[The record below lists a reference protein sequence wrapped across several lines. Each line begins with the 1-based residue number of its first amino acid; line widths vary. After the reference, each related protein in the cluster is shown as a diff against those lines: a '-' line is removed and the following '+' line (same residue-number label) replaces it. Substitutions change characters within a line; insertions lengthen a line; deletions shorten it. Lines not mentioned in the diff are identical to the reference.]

1 MPSEFQLINQ
11 YFKQRGSHQGVMLG
25 IGDDAALLNVPQGEM
40 LVATTDTF
48 ISGRHFPK
56 DTHPFA
62 IGHKALAV
70 NLSDLA
76 AMGATPRWALLAI
89 TLPTANEFFIQEF
102 ANGLFNLANQHRVAL
117 VGGDTTK
124 GSELSITITALGTVS
139 IGQALRRDGAQ
150 VGDGIYVSNTVGDA
164 GLGLKVALQQ
174 LQNIH
179 LSSEQQAFYKARLD
193 FPQPRI
199 ALGLALRGLASAC
212 LDVSDGLAQDLGHI
226 LQASGVGA
234 ELQLEHLPLSEALRM
249 LPFEQACAL
258 ALCSGDD
265 YELCFTLS
273 DANFLKLNN
282 LPVSI
287 TRIGTVG
294 AQRGLLLTHHGQPYA
309 LKTQG
314 FQHF

>member
-11 YFKQRGSHQGVMLG
+11 YFKQRSSHQGVMLG
-25 IGDDAALLNVPQGEM
+25 IGDDAALLNVPQGEV

-76 AMGATPRWALLAI
+76 AMGATPRWVLLAI
-89 TLPTANEFFIQEF
+89 TLPSPNEFFIQEF
-102 ANGLFNLANQHRVAL
+102 ANGLFNLANQHHVAL

-124 GSELSITITALGTVS
+124 GSELSITITALGTVP
-139 IGQALRRDGAQ
+139 IGQAIKRDGAQ
-150 VGDGIYVSNTVGDA
+150 IGDGIYVSNTLGDA

-174 LQNIH
+174 LQDIH
-179 LSSEQQAFYKARLD
+179 LSKEQHAFYKARLD

-199 ALGLALRGLASAC
+199 ALGLTLRGLASAC
-212 LDVSDGLAQDLGHI
+212 LDISDGLAQDLGHI
-226 LQASGVGA
+226 LQASHVGA
-234 ELQLEHLPLSEALRM
+234 TLQLEHLPLSDALRV
-249 LPFEQACAL
+249 LPFEQACSL

-265 YELCFTLS
+265 YELCFTMS
-273 DANFLKLNN
+273 DINFLKLKD
-282 LPVSI
+282 LSVPI
-287 TRIGTVG
+287 TRIGTIT
-294 AQRGLLLTHHGQPYA
+294 AQMGLLLTYQGQPYS
-309 LKTQG
+309 LSTQG

>member
-25 IGDDAALLNVPQGEM
+25 IGDDAALLNVPQGEV

-76 AMGATPRWALLAI
+76 AMGATPRWVLLAI
-89 TLPTANEFFIQEF
+89 TLPNPNEFFIQEF
-102 ANGLFNLANQHRVAL
+102 ANGLFNLANQHHVAL

-124 GSELSITITALGTVS
+124 GSELSITITALGTVP
-139 IGQALRRDGAQ
+139 IGQAIKRDGAQ
-150 VGDGIYVSNTVGDA
+150 IGDGIYVSNTVGDA

-179 LSSEQQAFYKARLD
+179 LSKEQLAFYKARLD

-199 ALGLALRGLASAC
+199 ALGLTLRGLASAC

-226 LQASGVGA
+226 LQASHVGA
-234 ELQLEHLPLSEALRM
+234 TLQLEHLPLSDALRV
-249 LPFEQACAL
+249 LPFEQACSL

-265 YELCFTLS
+265 YELCFTMS
-273 DANFLKLNN
+273 DAHFLKLKD
-282 LPVSI
+282 LSVPI
-287 TRIGTVG
+287 TRIGTIT
-294 AQRGLLLTHHGQPYA
+294 AQMGLLLTYQGQPYS
-309 LKTQG
+309 LSTQG

>member
-25 IGDDAALLNVPQGEM
+25 IGDDAALLNVPQGEV

-76 AMGATPRWALLAI
+76 AMGATPRWVLLAI

-174 LQNIH
+174 LDGIH

-294 AQRGLLLTHHGQPYA
+294 AQRGLLLTHHCQPYA
-309 LKTQG
+309 LNTQG
-314 FQHF
+314 YQHF